1 MNRILDLQKL
11 EADMGDDAERIAAA
25 STSSDN
31 NCNCS
36 TSSQSACPVCPIV
49 IDI

>member
-11 EADMGDDAERIAAA
+11 EEDMGDDAERAMA
-25 STSSDN
+25 STSSNDG
-31 NCNCS
+31 CNCS
-36 TSSQSACPVCPIV
+36 TSSGSACPVCPIV